1 MSPEILL
8 SILSHWEHDML
19 NCQCHFETV
28 SPTTSELADLFRSPP
43 VVSILNNNPE
53 LKSQIESLFD
63 KMVRYTVWTKITGAW
78 DTKRQRLLSNANLAR
93 VAHETDLVGCTVV
106 NPRNPVQASTKLA
119 ANVVEAVIGAVWL
132 DSDESMSAVRQ
143 VMETLGLGLNGMTSK
158 TNSPA
163 ASTPTTCSAP
173 NEGLTTRANETIS
186 QLSRT

>member
-63 KMVRYTVWTKITGAW
+63 KMVRYTVWTKITGMSRPAEAHV
-78 DTKRQRLLSNANLAR
+78 LS
-93 VAHETDLVGCTVV
+93 E
-106 NPRNPVQASTKLA
+106 
-119 ANVVEAVIGAVWL
+119 
-132 DSDESMSAVRQ
+132 
-143 VMETLGLGLNGMTSK
+143 
-158 TNSPA
+158 
-163 ASTPTTCSAP
+163 
-173 NEGLTTRANETIS
+173 
-186 QLSRT
+186 